1 MHEAL
6 ADGRSQVAGD
16 SSRNPIGPRP
26 EPWFEETRD
35 ASTGGI
41 VDEAATECRD
51 VRPFLAL
58 EAATMISGTGNGVAA
73 IALPWLTLQLTNDPA
88 AAGIVVAAG
97 ALPTLAASL
106 ASGVIIDRLGRKR
119 TSVASDAF
127 SAVSAAMI
135 PVFGLLGMLT
145 YPLVLAA
152 SVIGATFDPV
162 GVTARETM
170 LPDVARQARMPLERV
185 NGVHEAVWGL
195 AWLIGP
201 GVAGVLI
208 ATIGAEMSFWAMCV
222 GFVASAVLV
231 GIARLPKPLPR
242 PATEHQWFVEAMEGL
257 RFVWSESAIRSTA
270 VLSTIVFTCT
280 YSVVAVV
287 LPVAYQRMDQPG
299 LLGLLFATFSAGGV
313 VGALAYGAAGTRLPR
328 RPVFVAGLV
337 AAAAVAGIF
346 ALWPPYWVQMFAMA
360 LAGFLTGPVNPI
372 LNVVLQ
378 ERAAEEMRGRALSMV
393 FALEYALFPVGYVA
407 AGFMINAIGVTWTLA
422 VMAVFS
428 GVVAGWS
435 VVTPALRT
443 MDAPDKGTELA
454 ATR

>member
-1 MHEAL
+1 M
-6 ADGRSQVAGD
+6 AGD
-16 SSRNPIGPRP
+16 SCRNPIGPRP
-26 EPWFEETRD
+26 EPWFEEDPD
-35 ASTGGI
+35 ASARGSLDG
-41 VDEAATECRD
+41 AATERRD

-88 AAGIVVAAG
+88 AAGVVVAAG

-135 PVFGLLGMLT
+135 PVFGSLGMLT
-145 YPLVLAA
+145 YPLVLVA
-152 SVIGATFDPV
+152 SVVGATFDPV

-170 LPDVARQARMPLERV
+170 LPDVARQAHMPLERV

-201 GVAGVLI
+201 GAAGLLI
-208 ATIGAEMSFWAMCV
+208 ATIGAVASFWAMCL
-222 GFVASAVLV
+222 GFVVSAVLV
-231 GIARLPKPLPR
+231 GMARLPKPPPR
-242 PATEHQWFVEAMEGL
+242 PSTEQHWLVDAMDGL
-257 RFVWSESAIRSTA
+257 RFVWRETAIRSTA
-270 VLSTIVFTCT
+270 VQSTVVFTCT

-287 LPVAYQRMDQPG
+287 LPVVYQRAGQPA

-337 AAAAVAGIF
+337 AASAVAGIF
-346 ALWPPYWVQMFAMA
+346 ALSPPYWAQVLAMA
-360 LAGFLTGPVNPI
+360 IAGFLTGPVNPI

-378 ERAAEEMRGRALSMV
+378 ERAPQEMRGRALSMV

-422 VMAVFS
+422 AMAVVS
-428 GVVAGWS
+428 GMVAGWS
-435 VVTPALRT
+435 ALTPALRT
-443 MDAPDKGTELA
+443 MDMADDGTELTA
-454 ATR
+454 GR

>member
-1 MHEAL
+1 M
-6 ADGRSQVAGD
+6 AGD

-26 EPWFEETRD
+26 EPWFEDTAD
-35 ASTGGI
+35 ASASEILDGVTI
-41 VDEAATECRD
+41 ERRD

-119 TSVASDAF
+119 TSVSSDAF

-135 PVFGLLGMLT
+135 PVFALLGMLT
-145 YPLVLAA
+145 YPLVLIA
-152 SVIGATFDPV
+152 SVVGATFDPV

-201 GVAGVLI
+201 GVAGVMI
-208 ATIGAEMSFWAMCV
+208 AAIGAEASFWAMCV
-222 GFVASAVLV
+222 GFAVSAVLV
-231 GIARLPKPLPR
+231 GSARLPKPPPR
-242 PATEHQWFVEAMEGL
+242 PSTEQHWLVDAMEGL
-257 RFVWSESAIRSTA
+257 RFVWGEAAIRSTA

-287 LPVAYQRMDQPG
+287 LPVVYQRADQPG

-337 AAAAVAGIF
+337 AASAVAGIF
-346 ALWPPYWVQMFAMA
+346 ALWPPYWVQVFAMA
-360 LAGFLTGPVNPI
+360 VAGFLTGPVNPI

-422 VMAVFS
+422 AMAVLS
-428 GVVAGWS
+428 GMVAGWS

-443 MDAPDKGTELA
+443 MAAPN
-454 ATR
+454 

>member
-1 MHEAL
+1 M
-6 ADGRSQVAGD
+6 AGD

-26 EPWFEETRD
+26 EPWFVEAPD
-35 ASTGGI
+35 ASARGSL
-41 VDEAATECRD
+41 DEAGPERRD

-119 TSVASDAF
+119 TSVASDVF

-135 PVFGLLGMLT
+135 PVFGSLGMLT
-145 YPLVLAA
+145 YPLVLVA
-152 SVIGATFDPV
+152 SVVGATFDPV

-185 NGVHEAVWGL
+185 NGVHEAVWGM

-208 ATIGAEMSFWAMCV
+208 ATIGAVASFWAMCV
-222 GFVASAVLV
+222 GFVISAILV
-231 GIARLPKPLPR
+231 GIARLPKPPPR
-242 PATEHQWFVEAMEGL
+242 PATEQHWLVDAMEGL
-257 RFVWSESAIRSTA
+257 RFVWSETAIRSTA

-287 LPVAYQRMDQPG
+287 LPVVYQRVDQPR

-337 AAAAVAGIF
+337 AASAVAGIF
-346 ALWPPYWVQMFAMA
+346 AIWPPFWIQVFAMA
-360 LAGFLTGPVNPI
+360 VAGFLTGPVNPI

-407 AGFMINAIGVTWTLA
+407 AGFMINAIGATWTLA
-422 VMAVFS
+422 AMTVLS
-428 GVVAGWS
+428 GVVAAWS
-435 VVTPALRT
+435 AVTPALRS
-443 MDAPDKGTELA
+443 MDAPSKGIELTA
-454 ATR
+454 GR